1 MVKTKCCPNL
11 KIIRIIMIAKSEN
24 IISIKID
31 TNFSR
36 LIILGPFTRRTVQD
50 NKTNSD
56 CYYIYYFIYKITNI
70 KNL

>member
-36 LIILGPFTRRTVQD
+36 LIILGPSC
-50 NKTNSD
+50 KEG
-56 CYYIYYFIYKITNI
+56 
-70 KNL
+70 